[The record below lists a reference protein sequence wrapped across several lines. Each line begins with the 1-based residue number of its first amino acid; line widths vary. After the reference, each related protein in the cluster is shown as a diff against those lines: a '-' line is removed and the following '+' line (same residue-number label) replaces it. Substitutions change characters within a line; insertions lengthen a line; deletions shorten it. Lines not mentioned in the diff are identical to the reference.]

1 MSVSDRL
8 FKLRST
14 LATLAVDAYVITGAD
29 PHLSEYLAEHWKF
42 REYMSNFTGS
52 AGTVVITGE
61 EAGLWTD
68 SRYFLQA
75 EKELHDTGIDL
86 YRMGESDTPD
96 YKDWLISKLAPGSVI
111 GVNGKTMSLDEYRNL
126 SGKLKK
132 ADIRLDTKLFIEDD
146 VWEGRIP
153 VPEDEI
159 FELSTEYTGLS
170 RVEKIEIVRQEMKKN
185 NATHYVVGALDE
197 IAWFLNF
204 RGQDIDYNPVFHA
217 YLVISQNNVNLFVDP
232 HKLTSAIGKQLS
244 KENIKVFLYDDFY
257 DFLKD
262 IPTLSTV
269 YIDPQR
275 TNSSIYNFL
284 PSQTTKIEKIGII
297 TSLKGQKNTTEVLNI
312 KKAMVKD
319 GIAMVKFLHWLTK
332 EVGQSSLT
340 ELSAANKLREYRAE
354 QDHYKG
360 DSFNTISGYGPN
372 GAIVHYAV
380 SEESA
385 LPLQPKGLFLIDSGG
400 QYYEGTTDIT
410 RTVALGPLT
419 EEEKRDFTL
428 VLKGHIG
435 LAVAKF
441 PRGTRGVHLDILAR
455 QALWNEGL
463 NYGHGT
469 GHGIGHF
476 LNVHEGPQSIRPQD
490 NGVVMEEGMISSN
503 EPGLYRSGK
512 HGIRTENLILT
523 IKDQETE
530 FGDFLKFETLTL
542 CPIDLNAIDATLL
555 STKEK
560 EWLNNYHQ
568 EVFEA
573 LESGLDTARR
583 DWLKTITDPLV

>member
-14 LATLAVDAYVITGAD
+14 LATLAVDAYIITGAD

-61 EAGLWTD
+61 VAGLWTD

-75 EKELHDTGIDL
+75 EKELQNSGIDL
-86 YRMGESDTPD
+86 YRMGEADTPD
-96 YKDWLISKLAPGSVI
+96 YKDWLISNLAPGSVI

-132 ADIRLDTKLFIEDD
+132 ADIRLDTKLFLEDD

-159 FELSTEYTGLS
+159 FELSTEYAGLS
-170 RVEKIEIVRQEMKKN
+170 RVEKIETVRQEMKKN

-197 IAWFLNF
+197 IAWFLNL

-232 HKLTSAIGKQLS
+232 HKLTSTIGKQLS
-244 KENIKVFLYDDFY
+244 KEDIKVFLYDDFY

-284 PSQTTKIEKIGII
+284 PSQTTKVEKTGII

-385 LPLQPKGLFLIDSGG
+385 LPLQPKGLFLVDSGG

-410 RTVALGPLT
+410 RTIALGPLT

-435 LAVAKF
+435 LALAKF
-441 PRGTRGVHLDILAR
+441 PHGTRGVHLDILAR

-512 HGIRTENLILT
+512 HGIRIENLILT

-555 STKEK
+555 TVMEK

-573 LESGLDTARR
+573 LESGLDTAER
-583 DWLKTITDPLV
+583 DWLEKNTKQI

>member
-14 LATLAVDAYVITGAD
+14 LATLAVDAYIITGAD

-75 EKELHDTGIDL
+75 EKELQDSGIDL
-86 YRMGESDTPD
+86 YRMGEADTPD
-96 YKDWLISKLAPGSVI
+96 YKDWLISNLAPGSVI

-132 ADIRLDTKLFIEDD
+132 ADIRLDTKLFLEDD

-153 VPEDEI
+153 VPNDEI
-159 FELSTEYTGLS
+159 FELSTEYAGLS

-197 IAWFLNF
+197 IAWFLNL

-217 YLVISQNNVNLFVDP
+217 YLVISQNNVNLFVNP
-232 HKLTSAIGKQLS
+232 HKLTSTIGKQLS
-244 KENIKVFLYDDFY
+244 KDDIKVFLYDDFY

-262 IPTLSTV
+262 IPALSTV

-284 PSQTTKIEKIGII
+284 PSQTTKVEKTGII
-297 TSLKGQKNTTEVLNI
+297 TSLKGQKNTTEIQNI

-385 LPLQPKGLFLIDSGG
+385 LPLQPKGLFLVDSGG

-410 RTVALGPLT
+410 RTIALGPLT

-435 LAVAKF
+435 LALAKF
-441 PRGTRGVHLDILAR
+441 PHGTRGAHLDILAR

-512 HGIRTENLILT
+512 HGIRIENLILT

-568 EVFEA
+568 EVFKV
-573 LESGLDTARR
+573 LEGGLNAAETA
-583 DWLKTITDPLV
+583 WLKENTKQI

>member
-8 FKLRST
+8 FKLRSA
-14 LATLAVDAYVITGAD
+14 LATLAVDAYIITGAD

-61 EAGLWTD
+61 DAGLWTD

-75 EKELHDTGIDL
+75 EKELQDTGIDL

-159 FELSTEYTGLS
+159 FELSTDYAGLS
-170 RVEKIEIVRQEMKKN
+170 RVEKIELVRQEMKKN
-185 NATHYVVGALDE
+185 KATHYVVGALDE
-197 IAWFLNF
+197 IAWFLNL
-204 RGQDIDYNPVFHA
+204 RGQDIDFNPVFHA

-232 HKLTSAIGKQLS
+232 HKLTSTIGKQLS
-244 KENIKVFLYDDFY
+244 KEDIKVFLYDDFY

-284 PSQTTKIEKIGII
+284 PSQTTKVEKTGII
-297 TSLKGQKNTTEVLNI
+297 TSLKGQKNTTEILNI

-319 GIAMVKFLHWLTK
+319 GIAMVKFLHWLSK
-332 EVGQSSLT
+332 EVGQSPLT

-400 QYYEGTTDIT
+400 QYFEGTTDIT

-441 PRGTRGVHLDILAR
+441 PQGTRGVHLDILAR

-490 NGVVMEEGMISSN
+490 NGVVLEEGMISSN

-512 HGIRTENLILT
+512 HGIRIENLILT
-523 IKDQETE
+523 IRDQETE
-530 FGDFLKFETLTL
+530 FGDFMKFETLTL

-555 STKEK
+555 SAKEK
-560 EWLNNYHQ
+560 EWINSYHQ
-568 EVFEA
+568 EVFKA
-573 LESGLDTARR
+573 LKSGLNAAETE
-583 DWLKTITDPLV
+583 WLKENTKQI

>member
-8 FKLRST
+8 FKLRSA
-14 LATLAVDAYVITGAD
+14 LATLAVDAYIITGAD

-52 AGTVVITGE
+52 AGTVVITSE
-61 EAGLWTD
+61 DAGLWTD

-75 EKELHDTGIDL
+75 ETELQDTGVDL
-86 YRMGESDTPD
+86 YRMGEPDTPD
-96 YKDWLISKLAPGSVI
+96 YKDWLISKLTPGSVI

-126 SGKLKK
+126 SEKLKK

-159 FELSTEYTGLS
+159 FELATDYTGLS

-197 IAWFLNF
+197 IAWFLNL
-204 RGQDIDYNPVFHA
+204 RGQDIDFNPVFHA

-232 HKLTSAIGKQLS
+232 HKLTSTIGKQLS
-244 KENIKVFLYDDFY
+244 KEDIKVFLYDDFY

-262 IPTLSTV
+262 IPALSTV

-284 PSQTTKIEKIGII
+284 PSQTTKVEKTGII
-297 TSLKGQKNTTEVLNI
+297 THLKGQKNTTEIQNI

-319 GIAMVKFLHWLTK
+319 GIAMVKFLHWLTN
-332 EVGQSSLT
+332 EVGQNALT
-340 ELSAANKLREYRAE
+340 ELSVANKLREFRAE

-385 LPLQPKGLFLIDSGG
+385 LPLESKGLFLIDSGG

-435 LAVAKF
+435 LALAKF
-441 PRGTRGVHLDILAR
+441 PQGTRGVHLDILAR

-490 NGVVMEEGMISSN
+490 NGVVLEEGMVSSN

-512 HGIRTENLILT
+512 HGIRIENLILT

-530 FGDFLKFETLTL
+530 FGEFLKFETLTL

-555 STKEK
+555 SPKEK

-568 EVFEA
+568 EVYKA
-573 LESGLDTARR
+573 LEDDLSTAET
-583 DWLKTITDPLV
+583 DWLKEHTKQI